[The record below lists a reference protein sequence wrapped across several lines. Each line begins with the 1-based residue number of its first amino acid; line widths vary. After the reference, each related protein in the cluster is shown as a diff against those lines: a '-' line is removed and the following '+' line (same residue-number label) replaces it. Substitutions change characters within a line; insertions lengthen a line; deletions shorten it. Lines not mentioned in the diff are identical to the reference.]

1 MRVSQ
6 MMFAAPLAATM
17 LAASVA
23 GCSSSTSPSTT
34 KSGSATSATA
44 TGIPG
49 PTSSPPAQPSS
60 YTSLLIQATDLDA
73 PMPFVADPPT
83 NNPNGQPG
91 ASITFNSQPHPED
104 QSGVTVKDV
113 HIIDTI
119 QVLPDAAAATSA
131 LNTAKT
137 GQGLVKDP
145 KMDTSTVGTGGT
157 LLSGTSPDGSKDLTV
172 LMFTEGRGFVTLQFV
187 GGSDSPPPP
196 PDFVTDVGQKQ
207 DAAIKKGLGG

>member
-6 MMFAAPLAATM
+6 VMLAGPLAATM

-23 GCSSSTSPSTT
+23 GCSSTPSSSTT
-34 KSGSATSATA
+34 KSGSATSATT
-44 TGIPG
+44 TG
-49 PTSSPPAQPSS
+49 SSAPAQPSS
-60 YTSLLIQATDLDA
+60 YTALLIQATDIDA
-73 PMPFVADPPT
+73 PMPFIADSPT

-91 ASITFNSQPHPED
+91 ASITFRSQPHPED

-113 HIIDTI
+113 QIIDTI
-119 QVLPDAAAATSA
+119 RVLPDPAAATSA

-145 KMDTSTVGTGGT
+145 KTDSSSVGTGGIT
-157 LLSGTSPDGSKDLTV
+157 LSGASPDGSKSVTA
-172 LMFTEGRGFVTLQFV
+172 LMFTEGRGFVTLEFV

-207 DAAIKKGLGG
+207 DAAVKKGLGG